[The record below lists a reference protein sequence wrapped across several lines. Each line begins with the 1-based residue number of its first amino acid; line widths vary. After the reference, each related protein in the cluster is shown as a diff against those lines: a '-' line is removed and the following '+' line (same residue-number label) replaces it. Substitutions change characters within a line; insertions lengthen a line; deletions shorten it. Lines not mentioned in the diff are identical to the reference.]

1 MDNFRK
7 LTVNEKALAVNL
19 NPNIYGSFSEIGAGQ
34 EVAANFFQAGGASGT
49 IALTQSAY
57 DKKISNAIYGEG
69 KRFVSKERLSRMME
83 HDYANITS
91 KLSDRRDE
99 TLFFAFADTIETL
112 NFHKTNQ
119 GHGWMGIVFQR
130 KPNTIPNKIVLHV
143 ILHDNDPLLQQKAIG
158 RLGVNLIHGV
168 YHNTHSIKEF
178 LTSLMDG
185 LSRDRVEIDMFNLNG
200 PDFKNVDNRLISLKL
215 VKLGL
220 TPVAMFGPDGNN
232 IQASE
237 ILYKKNILVLRG
249 RFRPPTLVNVDMLL
263 TGYRQFVQEEDVS
276 KKDLIVLSELS
287 LNNLL
292 VGDDSKNERDFMDRV
307 DILSSL
313 GQTVIITNFQHY
325 YKLTNYLSDI
335 NQERKIGVLLGI
347 NNLEQIFNPNYY
359 TKLKGGILESFGRLF
374 GRNVKLL
381 IYPAADGTDGNLHD
395 CQSMQIDD
403 KLRHLY
409 MYLVENKQIEDM
421 KNCNRELLT
430 IFSDD
435 VIAMIKNHKPGW
447 EKMVPNKV
455 AKTIKSHG
463 MFGYQEAIQKV

>member
-69 KRFVSKERLSRMME
+69 KRFVSKERLIRMME
-83 HDYANITS
+83 HDFANITD
-91 KLSDRRDE
+91 KLSGRKDE
-99 TLFFAFADTIETL
+99 TNFFAFADTIETL

-119 GHGWMGIVFQR
+119 GQGWMGIIFQR
-130 KPNTIPNKIVLHV
+130 NPNTKPNVIVMHV

-168 YHNTHSIKEF
+168 YHNTHSISEF
-178 LTSLMDG
+178 LSSLMDG
-185 LSRDRVEIDMFNLNG
+185 LSRDRVEIDMFNLDG
-200 PDFKNVDNRLISLKL
+200 PDFANVDNRLISLKL

-263 TGYRQFVQEEDVS
+263 TGYRQFVQEEDVA

-287 LNNLL
+287 LNNLM
-292 VGDDSKNERDFMDRV
+292 VGDDSKNVRDFMDRV

-325 YKLTNYLSDI
+325 YKLTNYLSDV
-335 NQERKIGVLLGI
+335 NRGRKIGVLLGI
-347 NNLEQIFNPNYY
+347 NNLEQIFNPSFYKN
-359 TKLKGGILESFGRLF
+359 LKGGILESFGRLF
-374 GRNVKLL
+374 GRNIKLL
-381 IYPAADGTDGNLHD
+381 IYPATDGEDGNLHN
-395 CQSMQIDD
+395 CETIQIDA
-403 KLRHLY
+403 KLRHLF
-409 MYLVENKQIEDM
+409 MYLIENHQIEDM
-421 KNCNRELLT
+421 RNCNRDLLT

-435 VIAMIKNHKPGW
+435 VLEMISEQKLGW

-455 AKTIKSHG
+455 AKTIKRNG
-463 MFGYQEAIQKV
+463 MFGYVEA

>member
-1 MDNFRK
+1 MDIERK
-7 LTVNEKALAVNL
+7 LTIDEKALAVNL

-69 KRFVSKERLSRMME
+69 KRFVSKERLIRMM
-83 HDYANITS
+83 DYDFENITD
-91 KLSDRRDE
+91 KLSDREDH
-99 TLFFAFADTIETL
+99 TSFFAFADTIETL

-119 GHGWMGIVFQR
+119 GHGWMGITFQR
-130 KPNTIPNKIVLHV
+130 KAKTKPNQIVLHV

-168 YHNTHSIKEF
+168 YHKTHSIKEF
-178 LTSLMDG
+178 LSSLMDG
-185 LSRDRVEIDMFNLNG
+185 LSRARVEIDMFNLIG
-200 PDFKNVDNRLISLKL
+200 PDFENVDNRLISLKL
-215 VKLGL
+215 VKFGL

-232 IQASE
+232 VQASE
-237 ILYKKNILVLRG
+237 ILYKKNLLVLRG

-263 TGYRQFVQEEDVS
+263 AGYRQFVKEDDVV

-292 VGDDSKNERDFMDRV
+292 MGDDQKKERDYMDRV
-307 DILSSL
+307 DILCSL
-313 GQTVIITNFQHY
+313 GQTVIITNYTHY
-325 YKLTNYLSDI
+325 YKLTNYLSDV
-335 NQERKIGVLLGI
+335 NRGKKIGMLMGV
-347 NNLEQIFNPNYY
+347 NNLEAIFDPTYY

-374 GRNVKLL
+374 GRNIKLL
-381 IYPAADGTDGNLHD
+381 IYPATDAEDGALHT
-395 CQSMQIDD
+395 CENIQIDPT
-403 KLRHLY
+403 LMHLF
-409 MYLVENKQIEDM
+409 MYLTERNQIADI
-421 KNCNRELLT
+421 KRCNTDLLS

-435 VIAMIKNHKPGW
+435 VLDMIKDNKGGW

-455 AKTIKSHG
+455 ARTIKSNA
-463 MFGYQEAIQKV
+463 MFGYSEQ